1 MHLQLIRWR
10 SLIWLLNGTGII
22 FTPLALMKFEHRILI
37 IQPVSYN
44 LCFYRILPVSASPV
58 FLPMQY
64 LSRFPVYS
72 CRSVGLLSS
81 GSFSASLL
89 AYKLHLNS
97 TTVCFV
103 YKRPMHWC
111 GQVITIV
118 ADRSVSLWLA
128 PPSQPALFVGN
139 RDDRLMATSAFRN
152 LARPTAK
159 DLFCPS
165 LRRSSILN
173 EKRKS
178 VCCADNGCHAC

>member
-1 MHLQLIRWR
+1 MDDFASTTNKVAVTYLAFKWYRDYLYSSSPDEIRTQNPYHSTGFLQ
-10 SLIWLLNGTGII
+10 
-22 FTPLALMKFEHRILI
+22 PL
-37 IQPVSYN
+37 
-44 LCFYRILPVSASPV
+44 
-58 FLPMQY
+58 FLPDSSCVGISCFLPRQY
-64 LSRFPVYS
+64 LSRLPVYS

-103 YKRPMHWC
+103 YKRSMHWC
-111 GQVITIV
+111 GQVSTTA

-165 LRRSSILN
+165 LRTLLN
-173 EKRKS
+173 TERET
-178 VCCADNGCHAC
+178 

>member
-10 SLIWLLNGTGII
+10 SHIWLLNGTGII

-103 YKRPMHWC
+103 YKRSTHWS
-111 GQVITIV
+111 GQVITAT
-118 ADRSVSLWLA
+118 ADRSVGLWPA
-128 PPSQPALFVGN
+128 PPRAPTHANLLAIAMIALWRPRRFAISHAQRLRICFV
-139 RDDRLMATSAFRN
+139 
-152 LARPTAK
+152 
-159 DLFCPS
+159 
-165 LRRSSILN
+165 LRFG
-173 EKRKS
+173 
-178 VCCADNGCHAC
+178 APQY